1 MSRPPLPDATVNHL
15 RGVADWPD
23 TRGTKYQVTEVL
35 GSGGMGSIYGA
46 FDTML
51 EREVALKVLHGL
63 VHDADGTARLQQEA
77 RILAHLEHPGIV
89 PVHEIGTLA
98 DGRIYYVMQRVRGE
112 RLDALV
118 ARDLPRG
125 ERLRIFGRI
134 CEAVAFAHAHGVL
147 HRDLKPEN
155 VMVGAFGAVLVM
167 DWGVAKRLDAS
178 TAPAGVAPLQV
189 TLDGAVASQTLPGTV
204 LGTPAYMAPEQRQ
217 GRVDE
222 LDARTDVY
230 ALGALL
236 HFLLAGRPPEGDP
249 ARSLAAAGIPRP
261 LIAICCKALAPLP
274 VDRYESASTLGD
286 DVGRFLALL
295 PVGAWREG
303 PLAWMARIARRHRF
317 ALALLAT
324 YLVVRAVLFF
334 FVGN

>member
-1 MSRPPLPDATVNHL
+1 VSHPPLPDATVHHL
-15 RGVADWPD
+15 RSVADWPD
-23 TRGTKYQVTEVL
+23 TRDTKYRVTELL
-35 GSGGMGSIYGA
+35 GQGGMGSIYAA
-46 FDTML
+46 FDTTL

-63 VHDADGTARLQQEA
+63 VHDSDGTARLQQEA
-77 RILAHLEHPGIV
+77 RILAQLEHPGIV

-155 VMVGAFGAVLVM
+155 VMVGTFGAVLVM

-178 TAPAGVAPLQV
+178 STLDGGVAPPV
-189 TLDGAVASQTLPGTV
+189 TLDGSATTQTLPGTI

-222 LDARTDVY
+222 LDARTDVH

-236 HFLLAGRPPEGDP
+236 HFLLVGHPPEGDA
-249 ARSLAAAGIPRP
+249 ARSLKAAGIPRP
-261 LIAICCKALAPLP
+261 LIAIACKALAPLP
-274 VDRYESASTLGD
+274 VDRYESAAALGE
-286 DVGRFLALL
+286 DVGRFLVLL

-303 PLAWMARIARRHRF
+303 PLGWMARTARRHRF

-324 YLVVRAVLFF
+324 YLIVRAVLFF
-334 FVGN
+334 FVGS

>member
-1 MSRPPLPDATVNHL
+1 MSHSPLPDATVHHL

-23 TRGTKYQVTEVL
+23 TSGSKYRVTELL
-35 GSGGMGSIYGA
+35 GAGGMGSIYAA
-46 FDTML
+46 FDTTL

-63 VHDADGTARLQQEA
+63 VHDAAGTARLLQEA
-77 RILAHLEHPGIV
+77 RILAQLEHPGIV
-89 PVHEIGTLA
+89 PVHEVGTLA
-98 DGRIYYVMQRVRGE
+98 DGRTYYVMQRVRGE

-118 ARDLPRG
+118 ARDLPRA

-155 VMVGAFGAVLVM
+155 VMVGAFGAVLVL
-167 DWGVAKRLDAS
+167 DWGVAKRLEVDPTPAV
-178 TAPAGVAPLQV
+178 TAPHV
-189 TLDGAVASQTLPGTV
+189 TLDRTAATQTQPGTI

-217 GRVDE
+217 GRIGE

-236 HFLLAGRPPEGDP
+236 HFLLVGRPPEVDA
-249 ARSLAAAGIPRP
+249 ARPLSAAGIPRP

-274 VDRYESASTLGD
+274 GDRYDGAAALGD

-303 PLAWMARIARRHRF
+303 PLAWMARTARRHRF

-324 YLVVRAVLFF
+324 YLIVRAVLFF
-334 FVGN
+334 FVGS